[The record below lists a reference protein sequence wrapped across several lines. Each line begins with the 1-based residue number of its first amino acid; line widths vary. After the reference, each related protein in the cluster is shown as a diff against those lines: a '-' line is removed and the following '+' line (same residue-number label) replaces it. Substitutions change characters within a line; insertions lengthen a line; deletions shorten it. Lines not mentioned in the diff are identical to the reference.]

1 MDPTLSVQTQI
12 RRNAEDVQ
20 SFLSDLSKW
29 EKNAKQKDGALK
41 EKYQQLGRKKDEKG
55 VPSSM
60 SYTKGLL

>member
-55 VPSSM
+55 VLSSM